1 MKSSI
6 FTTLRGVVHWRS
18 LYLHLKNVSATVY
31 TSKFVREINLP
42 TLVEFSVK
50 YVLDG
55 VFCLSKHSIL
65 LESTTFQYMHE
76 FSSRKY
82 SNVKLEKFKRGRPPS
97 LHLAKEGDFAW
108 NHTPI
113 LILSINIQIPAE
125 ILKKMR

>member
-1 MKSSI
+1 MLIPNNEI
-6 FTTLRGVVHWRS
+6 FDFHNPPRSCALTLFVS
-18 LYLHLKNVSATVY
+18 PTKNVSATVD

-42 TLVEFSVK
+42 IFVEFSVK
-50 YVLDG
+50 YVLDC

-97 LHLAKEGDFAW
+97 LHLAKEGDFA
-108 NHTPI
+108 
-113 LILSINIQIPAE
+113 
-125 ILKKMR
+125 